1 MKLTSMLTLTVLLT
15 CLHVP
20 PASGSDSSAVARLCQ
35 AVKDRNKMIVDK
47 GQTEVIWSDGAMFEV
62 NSKFPAS
69 LQELISAS
77 KEIRDL
83 KPAIARLTAGPNWKD
98 ATVSRSSSGDPHRT
112 VKSLDGTVSVKASS
126 AYMDYV
132 KERYPNAR
140 VRIQG
145 EFQPIVFMV
154 GDTVRAA
161 VMPIRSAT
169 PANQADERKS
179 KG

>member
-1 MKLTSMLTLTVLLT
+1 MKLTSLLTLTALLT

-20 PASGSDSSAVARLCQ
+20 PAFASDSSAVARLCQ
-35 AVKDRNKMIVDK
+35 AVKDRKQMIVDK
-47 GQTEVIWSDGAMFEV
+47 AQAEVIWSDGAMFEV
-62 NSKFPAS
+62 NTKFPATV
-69 LQELISAS
+69 QELISAS
-77 KEIRDL
+77 KDIRDL
-83 KPAIARLTAGPNWKD
+83 KPAIARLTAGPDWKD

-112 VKSLDGTVSVKASS
+112 VKSSDGTVSLKASS

-140 VRIQG
+140 VRIKG

-161 VMPIRSAT
+161 VMPIRSAA
-169 PANQADERKS
+169 PANPADERKS
-179 KG
+179 KE

>member
-1 MKLTSMLTLTVLLT
+1 MKLTSILTLTALLT

-20 PASGSDSSAVARLCQ
+20 AIGSDSSAVARLCQ
-35 AVKDRNKMIVDK
+35 TVKDRNKMIVDK

-62 NSKFPAS
+62 NSKFPAA

-77 KEIRDL
+77 KEHRDL
-83 KPAIARLTAGPNWKD
+83 KPAIARLTAGPDWKD
-98 ATVSRSSSGDPHRT
+98 ATVSRSSGGDPHRT
-112 VKSLDGTVSVKASS
+112 VKSSDGTVSVKASS
-126 AYMDYV
+126 AYLDYV

-140 VRIQG
+140 VRIKG
-145 EFQPIVFMV
+145 EFQPIVFQV

-169 PANQADERKS
+169 PATPADERKS
-179 KG
+179 KE